1 MHIAKRIASTFF
13 PTTIDNLIWCRQISQ
28 DFRVSWSLGCN
39 VVHSSHRDYEWIPEF
54 GSIYFLKIFFEVG
67 NSKVLRTLL
76 FFSNS
81 KSYIKP
87 WLVSLLRTSMLMV
100 RYNKKRMKKR
110 RSSTFRILFISNKTF
125 FFSLF
130 SFYMHFF
137 NFKIQVIPSC
147 VYLSIW
153 IDKRKKER
161 KKKKR
166 EKRWR

>member
-1 MHIAKRIASTFF
+1 
-13 PTTIDNLIWCRQISQ
+13 
-28 DFRVSWSLGCN
+28 
-39 VVHSSHRDYEWIPEF
+39 
-54 GSIYFLKIFFEVG
+54 
-67 NSKVLRTLL
+67 
-76 FFSNS
+76 
-81 KSYIKP
+81 
-87 WLVSLLRTSMLMV
+87 MLMV

-161 KKKKR
+161 KKKER
-166 EKRWR
+166 EKMEIVFYFYKKEGSIDLNDQRVAWRLTLLVCI